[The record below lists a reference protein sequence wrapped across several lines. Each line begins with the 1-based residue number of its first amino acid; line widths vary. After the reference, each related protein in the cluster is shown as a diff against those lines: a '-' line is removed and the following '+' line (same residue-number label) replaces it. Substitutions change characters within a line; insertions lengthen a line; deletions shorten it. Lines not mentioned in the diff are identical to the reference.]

1 MNVGIALLPLLFL
14 AFLIVGIL
22 AGLVLLMAHP
32 KARVVTLTLLGS
44 LVLIAML
51 LFAGLFF
58 FRFYATAVQRS
69 ATVAQEA
76 PTISHQIGTPSFAIS
91 TEKSEEEIAQEMA
104 AKAAGIVQAM
114 VRAVGRT
121 LTEAEP
127 VQAAEKDTAESLPS
141 PAGRGTGGE
150 GGKDAKDAG
159 QPALT
164 LTLSQRERGPA
175 RATLSQGER
184 GPATDRPAWIDAPP
198 QVVDDAYQMSISV
211 GPYTTRVECNEK
223 LPEALQEALDQ
234 YAEVCLGDQ
243 TVDRVRLPVEYLR
256 KEIVKEQWEETRQ
269 HSVGPMVWLH
279 VLLKFDRKLKDQ
291 VLEAYGRATVN
302 RRLQLVGAWA
312 ALGLGLLTVAF
323 GYLKIDMATGGAYR
337 GRLRLGAVAVILGVI
352 AAVVIIAQ
360 KLRVVEM

>member
-51 LFAGLFF
+51 LFAGLYFF
-58 FRFYATAVQRS
+58 FRFNATAVQRP
-69 ATVAQEA
+69 ATTTQLEA
-76 PTISHQIGTPSFAIS
+76 PTIIHMNQIETPSSAPVPPAA
-91 TEKSEEEIAQEMA
+91 TAAKTDEEIAQEIV
-104 AKAAGIVQAM
+104 AKAAGIVQGM
-114 VRAVGRT
+114 VRATGRALTSDVAQPPPAVTSDSAQPSTAVVGDS
-121 LTEAEP
+121 AQP
-127 VQAAEKDTAESLPS
+127 GAAVPQVDTISS
-141 PAGRGTGGE
+141 
-150 GGKDAKDAG
+150 KK
-159 QPALT
+159 QPA
-164 LTLSQRERGPA
+164 
-175 RATLSQGER
+175 
-184 GPATDRPAWIDAPP
+184 WVDAPP
-198 QVVDDAYQMSISV
+198 QVVDDVYQMSISV
-211 GPYTTRVECNEK
+211 GPYTTRAECNAK

-234 YAEVCLGDQ
+234 YVEVCLGDQ

-256 KEIVKEQWEETRQ
+256 QKIVKEQWEETRQ

-302 RRLQLVGAWA
+302 RRLQLVGVWA
-312 ALGLGLLTVAF
+312 AVGLGLLTVAF

-337 GRLRLGAVAVILGVI
+337 GRLRLGIAAVILGVI
-352 AAVVIIAQ
+352 TLVVLNLA
-360 KLRVVEM
+360 